1 MRDLNI
7 NFMDLYKRVDRF
19 IKDAYHSSEGVSEYI
34 RLMESKDSKGR
45 RYVSGWNSDYDS
57 LKHLRWI
64 RNQLAHEVDYDE
76 DICSDEEYEW
86 LEDFH
91 SRLFSSDDPLGKLRK
106 AEIAMELEQKKKREI
121 ANRQKNAEASNEN
134 IKVEINNSDN
144 KNTLNNYDYNLP
156 PTTQGG
162 RSGLIT
168 FIVLMGLVILLFF
181 FLFIFK

>member
-34 RLMESKDSKGR
+34 RLMESKYSKGSR
-45 RYVSGWNSDYDS
+45 CVSGWNSDYDA
-57 LKHLRWI
+57 LKHSRWI
-64 RNQLAHEVDYDE
+64 RNQLAHEVDYDA

-86 LEDFH
+86 LEEFH

-121 ANRQKNAEASNEN
+121 ANRQKKAEVSNEN
-134 IKVEINNSDN
+134 SEADINNSVN
-144 KNTLNNYDYNLP
+144 INTPGNINNNLH
-156 PTTQGG
+156 PTARGG
-162 RSGLIT
+162 CVGI
-168 FIVLMGLVILLFF
+168 FVLMVLVILLFI
-181 FLFIFK
+181 FLFAFR

>member
-34 RLMESKDSKGR
+34 RIMESKDSKGR

-76 DICSDEEYEW
+76 DICSEEEYEW
-86 LEDFH
+86 LEEFH

-106 AEIAMELEQKKKREI
+106 AENAMELEQKKKREI
-121 ANRQKNAEASNEN
+121 ANRQKKAESSNDNIEINYSEN
-134 IKVEINNSDN
+134 IQDNSEDN
-144 KNTLNNYDYNLP
+144 QSSAILAGCL
-156 PTTQGG
+156 
-162 RSGLIT
+162 RI
-168 FIVLMGLVILLFF
+168 IVLIFLVLLLIIF
-181 FLFIFK
+181 FLIFR

>member
-34 RLMESKDSKGR
+34 RIMESKDSKGR

-76 DICSDEEYEW
+76 DICSEEEYEW
-86 LEDFH
+86 LEEFH
-91 SRLFSSDDPLGKLRK
+91 SRLFSSNDPLGKLHK
-106 AEIAMELEQKKKREI
+106 AENAMELEQKKKREI
-121 ANRQKNAEASNEN
+121 ANRQKKAESSNDN
-134 IKVEINNSDN
+134 IEIKNSDN
-144 KNTLNNYDYNLP
+144 KNIQNKSKANHTVAILA
-156 PTTQGG
+156 GCFIIFV
-162 RSGLIT
+162 LI
-168 FIVLMGLVILLFF
+168 IVVILLIFF
-181 FLFIFK
+181 HFIFR